1 MLLMANMLTNM
12 GYTKVLK
19 MGESKLDKHY
29 EEKFEIPLWRL
40 IKQRAE
46 EKDISYAAAIV
57 EVVPEYERT
66 IGQNTESD
74 KAAIQKRAKEMAELA
89 KREREEREKRD

>member
-1 MLLMANMLTNM
+1 MLEFM
-12 GYTKVLK
+12 
-19 MGESKLDKHY
+19 SDKHY
-29 EEKFEIPLWRL
+29 EEKFEMPLWKL

-74 KAAIQKRAKEMAELA
+74 KMALQKRAKDMAELVQ
-89 KREREEREKRD
+89 RERAERERKV